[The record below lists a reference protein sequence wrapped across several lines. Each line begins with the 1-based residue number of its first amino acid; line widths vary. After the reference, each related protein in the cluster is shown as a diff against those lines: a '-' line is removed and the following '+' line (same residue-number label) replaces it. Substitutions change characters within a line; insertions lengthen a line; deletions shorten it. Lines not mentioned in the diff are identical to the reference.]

1 MCPSQI
7 CQVLLVGKHPRNDRI
22 KRSKILSF
30 KKSNFPKKTLESK
43 EFKLAVRQYNNKY
56 GKELTVEINDE
67 IGGCYKT
74 KKNSSHDEEID
85 NLHFLSTLYQEHEVN
100 PNGTLTQ
107 DGKDTLY
114 SIIQQF
120 LIKHFSPEFII
131 NNRIIDLLTTILIIV
146 NNDTDNS
153 NQLIRESLTQLID
166 KIKKIIKS

>member
-1 MCPSQI
+1 M
-7 CQVLLVGKHPRNDRI
+7 
-22 KRSKILSF
+22 
-30 KKSNFPKKTLESK
+30 
-43 EFKLAVRQYNNKY
+43 
-56 GKELTVEINDE
+56 EINDE

-85 NLHFLSTLYQEHEVN
+85 NLHFLSTLYQEHEEN
-100 PNGTLTQ
+100 
-107 DGKDTLY
+107 TLY